1 MPDQQFRED
10 LFAQFARIGKAL
22 SSPARLE
29 IVYVLN
35 QGEKSVDELAKAARL
50 SVANAS
56 QHLLQLKGARL
67 VDSRK
72 RGQRVIYRLAS
83 RGVEGLWQ
91 CLQKIGEERLLEIR
105 ELVRKYMG
113 NRDELE
119 PVTRGQLLERMSRD
133 EVIVVDVR
141 PEDEYRAGHLPQAVS
156 IPPGQLAERMASL
169 PRDREIVAYC
179 RGPYCLISYEAVEI
193 LRAHGFRAI
202 RLEDGF
208 PEWKLQDLPYE
219 TGRQGVS

>member
-83 RGVEGLWQ
+83 
-91 CLQKIGEERLLEIR
+91 
-105 ELVRKYMG
+105 
-113 NRDELE
+113 
-119 PVTRGQLLERMSRD
+119 
-133 EVIVVDVR
+133 
-141 PEDEYRAGHLPQAVS
+141 
-156 IPPGQLAERMASL
+156 
-169 PRDREIVAYC
+169 
-179 RGPYCLISYEAVEI
+179 
-193 LRAHGFRAI
+193 
-202 RLEDGF
+202 
-208 PEWKLQDLPYE
+208 
-219 TGRQGVS
+219 QGVAGPFQEA

>member
-1 MPDQQFRED
+1 MSDQQFRAD
-10 LFAQFARIGKAL
+10 LFAQFSRIGKAL

-35 QGEKSVDELAKAARL
+35 QGEKSVDEVAKAARL

-67 VDSRK
+67 VDSHK

-83 RGVEGLWQ
+83 QGVESLWQ
-91 CLQKIGEERLLEIR
+91 CLQKIGEERLLEIK
-105 ELVRKYMG
+105 ELVRTYLAD
-113 NRDELE
+113 RDQLE
-119 PVTRGQLLERMSRD
+119 AVTREQLLERMSRN

-156 IPPGQLAERMASL
+156 IPPDQLTERMASL

-179 RGPYCLISYEAVEI
+179 RGPYCLISYDAVEI
-193 LRAHGFRAI
+193 LRTHGFKAV

-208 PEWKLQDLPYE
+208 PEWKSHNLPFE
-219 TGRQGVS
+219 TGRQVIP